1 MIWQTVLNLTTPKE
15 ENMKKNLLVVAM
27 ILLLALP
34 SVVLGAGGAK
44 DTLVFAAYA
53 DIKDWDPSVAFSLEV
68 FMLVSVYEPLVW
80 YNPPGSKEQ
89 LRPAL
94 ATSWE
99 TSEDGLT
106 WTFHLR
112 KGVKFH
118 DGEPFNADAVK
129 YSIDRTMKMKK
140 GAYYIW
146 SPVKE
151 INAVDENT
159 VQFLLKEPAPID
171 LIASSQY
178 GAYIF
183 SPKAAEKGTDWF
195 MQGNA
200 AGTGPY
206 TVESWEKSQQVVLKK
221 FDDYWG
227 GWDGNHF
234 DRVVLKI
241 VLEKSTQ
248 VQMIKSGEA
257 DFASLAPVDSL
268 PGLRKTEGVEVITP
282 KSWQNSMFLINTKK
296 FPTDNLK
303 IRQALSH
310 AWDYNS
316 VVDSIYNGLATV
328 AQGPVPKTMWGHN
341 PDVPKYDFDLNKAAQ
356 LVEESGIAKDQLKLS
371 LAYIGTSQE
380 YENCAQLLQ
389 ANLAQIG
396 VQLELLPGPW
406 GTIWEKAK
414 NIDTA
419 PNLQSM
425 TWWPTYP
432 TPNDWL
438 VGMFKTEEKALF
450 NLSHYS
456 NPKVDALIDE
466 GVKMEGIDR
475 DAAIK
480 AYGQA
485 QKNIVD
491 DAAAIFYADIAARV
505 IKRASVKGYIY
516 NPAYNGIFYYQLYR
530 E

>member
-1 MIWQTVLNLTTPKE
+1 M
-15 ENMKKNLLVVAM
+15 MKKITSM
-27 ILLLALP
+27 LLLAAMLLLP
-34 SVVLGAGGAK
+34 TAGMAAGGAK
-44 DTLVFAAYA
+44 DTLIYAAYA
-53 DIKDWDPSVAFSLEV
+53 DIKDWDPSAAFSLEV
-68 FMLVSVYEPLVW
+68 IMLVSVYEPLVW
-80 YNPPGSKEQ
+80 YNPPGSAEQ
-89 LRPAL
+89 LKPAL

-99 TSEDGLT
+99 KSADGLT

-118 DGEPFNADAVK
+118 DGEPFNAAAVK
-129 YSIDRTMKMKK
+129 YSIERTMRMKK

-146 SPVKE
+146 SAVNE
-151 INAVDENT
+151 IKVVDDNT
-159 VQFLLKEPAPID
+159 VQFILKEPAPID

-183 SPKAAEKGTDWF
+183 SPKAGEKGTDWF

-206 TVESWEKSQQVVLKK
+206 RVESWEKSQQVVLSK

-227 GWDGNHF
+227 GWSGSHF
-234 DRVVLKI
+234 DRVILKI

-257 DFASLAPVDSL
+257 DFASLIPVDAL
-268 PGLRKTEGVEVITP
+268 QALRKAPGVEVLTP
-282 KSWQNSMFLINTKK
+282 TSWKNSMFLINTQK
-296 FPTDNLK
+296 FPTDNIN
-303 IRQALSH
+303 IRKALCY
-310 AWDYNS
+310 AWDYDAVIN
-316 VVDSIYNGLATV
+316 SIYNGLATK
-328 AQGPVPKTMWGHN
+328 AEGPVPKTMWGHN
-341 PDVPKYDFDLNKAAQ
+341 PDLPNYTFDLDKAAQ
-356 LVEESGIAKDQLKLS
+356 LIEQSGIPKEKLQLS
-371 LAYIGTSQE
+371 LAYIATSQE

-389 ANLAQIG
+389 ANLAKIG

-414 NIDTA
+414 NLDTA

-432 TPNDWL
+432 TPSDWL
-438 VGMFKTEEKALF
+438 IGMFKTEKKTLF

-456 NPKVDALIDE
+456 NPTVDALLDE
-466 GVKMEGIDR
+466 GVKMEAVDR

-480 AYGQA
+480 AYREA
-485 QKNIVD
+485 QRIIVE
-491 DAAAIFYADIAARV
+491 DAAGIFYADILTRTV
-505 IKRASVKGYIY
+505 KRASVKGFTD
-516 NPAYNGIFYYQLYR
+516 NPAYSGIFYYQLYR

>member
-1 MIWQTVLNLTTPKE
+1 
-15 ENMKKNLLVVAM
+15 
-27 ILLLALP
+27 
-34 SVVLGAGGAK
+34 
-44 DTLVFAAYA
+44 
-53 DIKDWDPSVAFSLEV
+53 
-68 FMLVSVYEPLVW
+68 
-80 YNPPGSKEQ
+80 
-89 LRPAL
+89 
-94 ATSWE
+94 
-99 TSEDGLT
+99 
-106 WTFHLR
+106 
-112 KGVKFH
+112 
-118 DGEPFNADAVK
+118 
-129 YSIDRTMKMKK
+129 
-140 GAYYIW
+140 
-146 SPVKE
+146 
-151 INAVDENT
+151 
-159 VQFLLKEPAPID
+159 
-171 LIASSQY
+171 
-178 GAYIF
+178 
-183 SPKAAEKGTDWF
+183 
-195 MQGNA
+195 
-200 AGTGPY
+200 
-206 TVESWEKSQQVVLKK
+206 
-221 FDDYWG
+221 
-227 GWDGNHF
+227 
-234 DRVVLKI
+234 
-241 VLEKSTQ
+241 
-248 VQMIKSGEA
+248 
-257 DFASLAPVDSL
+257 
-268 PGLRKTEGVEVITP
+268 VEVITP

-491 DAAAIFYADIAARV
+491 DAAAIFYADIATRV

>member
-1 MIWQTVLNLTTPKE
+1 
-15 ENMKKNLLVVAM
+15 MKKNLLVVAM

-44 DTLVFAAYA
+44 DTLVLAAYA

-68 FMLVSVYEPLVW
+68 VMLVSVYEPLVW

>member
-1 MIWQTVLNLTTPKE
+1 
-15 ENMKKNLLVVAM
+15 MKKNLLVVAM

-44 DTLVFAAYA
+44 DTLVLAAYA

-68 FMLVSVYEPLVW
+68 VMLVSVYEPLVW

-282 KSWQNSMFLINTKK
+282 KS
-296 FPTDNLK
+296 
-303 IRQALSH
+303 
-310 AWDYNS
+310 
-316 VVDSIYNGLATV
+316 
-328 AQGPVPKTMWGHN
+328 
-341 PDVPKYDFDLNKAAQ
+341 
-356 LVEESGIAKDQLKLS
+356 
-371 LAYIGTSQE
+371 
-380 YENCAQLLQ
+380 
-389 ANLAQIG
+389 
-396 VQLELLPGPW
+396 
-406 GTIWEKAK
+406 
-414 NIDTA
+414 
-419 PNLQSM
+419 
-425 TWWPTYP
+425 
-432 TPNDWL
+432 
-438 VGMFKTEEKALF
+438 
-450 NLSHYS
+450 
-456 NPKVDALIDE
+456 
-466 GVKMEGIDR
+466 
-475 DAAIK
+475 
-480 AYGQA
+480 
-485 QKNIVD
+485 
-491 DAAAIFYADIAARV
+491 
-505 IKRASVKGYIY
+505 
-516 NPAYNGIFYYQLYR
+516 
-530 E
+530 